1 MNDKTCPIC
10 DTILDETNTNKISDI
25 EICEDCYFDKI
36 DDIVSEQ
43 LIF

>member
-1 MNDKTCPIC
+1 MNDKTCPLC
-10 DTILDETNTNKISDI
+10 GAELDDTNTHKIDDI

-36 DDIVSEQ
+36 EDVISEQ